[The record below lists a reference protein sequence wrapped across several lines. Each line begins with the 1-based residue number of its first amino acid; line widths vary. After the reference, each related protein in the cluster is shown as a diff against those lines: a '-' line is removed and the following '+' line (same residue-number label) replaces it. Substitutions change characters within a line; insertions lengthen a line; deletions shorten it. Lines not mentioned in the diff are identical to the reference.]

1 MCHIPQQTDDG
12 MSVLE
17 ERVEEEPNSVEGDLN
32 QEGREM
38 RISEHT
44 QPQQCLH
51 QVWHTAL
58 SPLVP

>member
-1 MCHIPQQTDDG
+1 

-17 ERVEEEPNSVEGDLN
+17 ERVVEESNSVEGDLS

-51 QVWHTAL
+51 QVWHTAHYTTCAMTL
-58 SPLVP
+58 HHYC